1 MIILRTMFAI
11 VGFCGLLLLSF
22 AVYFSRENILMIRKG
37 ILTKAIVSEGY
48 KRSVGFGHRKG
59 TQYFA
64 YVDFKNEEGKEVR
77 ADVQT
82 HKLYKK
88 GAELTIRYLPD
99 DNKKALVFHW
109 FGSWWLPVLLTIFG
123 LFLCYLGF
131 AQFFVKMKP

>member
-11 VGFCGLLLLSF
+11 VGLCGLLLLSF
-22 AVYFSRENILMIRKG
+22 AVYFSRENILMIRNG
-37 ILTKAIVSEGY
+37 ILTKAVVAEGY
-48 KRSVGFGHRKG
+48 KRSVGFGNRKG

-64 YVDFKNEEGKEVR
+64 YIDFKNEAGKEVR

-88 GAELTIRYLPD
+88 GDELSIRYLSE

-109 FGSWWLPVLLTIFG
+109 FGSWWLPVLLAIVG